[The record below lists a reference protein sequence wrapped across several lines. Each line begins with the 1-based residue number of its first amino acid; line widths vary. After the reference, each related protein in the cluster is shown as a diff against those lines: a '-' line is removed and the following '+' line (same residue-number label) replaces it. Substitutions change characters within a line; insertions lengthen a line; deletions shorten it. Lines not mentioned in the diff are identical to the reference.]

1 MRPWTGALALAPL
14 FPLAA
19 CAPLPLEVAEQQCL
33 EQARAAMGPT
43 GSATVIMDNRGHV
56 STGITL
62 GISSDYLLGR
72 DPQQVYEECVY
83 RLSGQMPTVKLY
95 IPPKN

>member
-1 MRPWTGALALAPL
+1 MRPWTPVLALTPL

-19 CAPLPLEVAEQQCL
+19 CGPVPLEQAEQQCL

-43 GSATVIMDNRGHV
+43 GSASVAIDSHGNV
-56 STGITL
+56 ATGFTL

-72 DPQQVYEECVY
+72 DPQKVYDECVY
-83 RLSGQMPTVKLY
+83 RMSGQMPTVKLY
-95 IPPKN
+95 IPPKQ